1 MHAPAKSDSSEKEI
15 DASSASGQANH
26 ERTQTLEDLRGDE
39 GHTRH
44 NLLTLQQSARSQ
56 CLPLYQTIL
65 PEQNCGPIRNVQ
77 SAACSRSTSVR
88 RIDVVSWD
96 TVREPGLLNAVS
108 RAHKFPY
115 DPDNASLD
123 QASQQDDQA
132 REKRVAIQHHFN
144 RKQVNSHQKKRPPK
158 DAHGRRGDESARR
171 TS

>member
-1 MHAPAKSDSSEKEI
+1 MRLRSQIEKEI
-15 DASSASGQANH
+15 DASSASGQAN
-26 ERTQTLEDLRGDE
+26 RKLSKISGVTKAIQGITYSRYN
-39 GHTRH
+39 R
-44 NLLTLQQSARSQ
+44 ARDRNTF
-56 CLPLYQTIL
+56 PYQTIL

-77 SAACSRSTSVR
+77 SAACSRSTSVG

-96 TVREPGLLNAVS
+96 TIREPGLLNAVS
-108 RAHKFPY
+108 RTHKFPY